1 MQARRTAE
9 RAVNV
14 FDHVSVDGRPGIAV
28 GFYARE
34 ERIVVVRLDVGGVIE
49 SPESGVVLVTEREEP
64 GWPKSMCGRA
74 GRLREEDVLGPV
86 WIGT

>member
-1 MQARRTAE
+1 M
-9 RAVNV
+9 NV
-14 FDHVSVDGRPGIAV
+14 FDHVSVDGRAGIAV

-34 ERIVVVRLDVGGVIE
+34 ERVVVVRLDLGGVIE

-74 GRLREEDVLGPV
+74 GQVAEEDMLAPV
-86 WIGT
+86 WIGS